1 MSQNTEHSE
10 HIVPVKL
17 YVAIFVALIIMTV
30 VTTKVAFVDLNVTIG
45 GHPETIN
52 SHTEKIGGHMI
63 NFNPVVALAI
73 AIFKATLVI
82 LFFMHVKYSS
92 RLTKVVVGVGVFFLL
107 ILLSL
112 TMTDYLSRALL
123 TSPGAQ

>member
-1 MSQNTEHSE
+1 MSE
-10 HIVPVKL
+10 HIVSVKI
-17 YVAIFVALIIMTV
+17 YVAIFLTLIVMTG
-30 VTTKVAFVDLNVTIG
+30 VTAGVAFIDLSRNIG
-45 GHPETIN
+45 GHVV
-52 SHTEKIGGHMI
+52 

-73 AIFKATLVI
+73 AIFKAT
-82 LFFMHVKYSS
+82 FFMHVKYSS
-92 RLTKVVVGVGVFFLL
+92 RLTKVVVGVGLFFLL

>member
-1 MSQNTEHSE
+1 MSE
-10 HIVPVKL
+10 HIVSVKI
-17 YVAIFVALIIMTV
+17 YVAIFLTLIVMTG
-30 VTTKVAFVDLNVTIG
+30 VTAGVAFIDLSRNIG
-45 GHPETIN
+45 GHVV
-52 SHTEKIGGHMI
+52 

-92 RLTKVVVGVGVFFLL
+92 RLTKVVVGVGLFFLL

-112 TMTDYLSRALL
+112 PMKVYLSRTLL
-123 TSPGAQ
+123 TTPGLH

>member
-1 MSQNTEHSE
+1 MSEHSE

-17 YVAIFVALIIMTV
+17 YVAIFLTLIVLTG
-30 VTTKVAFVDLNVTIG
+30 VTAYVAFIDLSANIG
-45 GHPETIN
+45 GHVV
-52 SHTEKIGGHMI
+52 
-63 NFNPVVALAI
+63 NFNPLVALAI

-92 RLTKVVVGVGVFFLL
+92 RLTKIVVGAGVFWLL

-112 TMTDYLSRALL
+112 TMTDYLSRSLQTA
-123 TSPGAQ
+123 PPMH